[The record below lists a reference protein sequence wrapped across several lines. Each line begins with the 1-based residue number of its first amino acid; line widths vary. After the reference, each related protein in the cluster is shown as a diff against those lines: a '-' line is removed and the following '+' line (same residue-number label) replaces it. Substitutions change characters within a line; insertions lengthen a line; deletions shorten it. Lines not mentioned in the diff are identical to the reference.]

1 MNLRRSVLLLSAL
14 LPLLL
19 GFSSK
24 PKYTITFHAEADEM
38 DPRKTMFP
46 MQLEGRSMMFKII
59 PEISQVNVAAFHPFD
74 STTGPDKGVA
84 LQLDFRGSGALEMVT
99 RTRQGQILLAMVNGK
114 PVDYVVIDQV
124 ITNGLIT
131 IWQGVS
137 DETIKQMDKKL
148 QRIKPGGPPSMHK
161 DMEMIP
167 ATEKEKK
174 RSLKEAKEA
183 EKAAEKAAK
192 SGKPVEN
199 SIPSLSVP
207 RANPSAKL
215 PVEGGTPSAPPSPGP
230 TAEPP
235 LPRP

>member
-1 MNLRRSVLLLSAL
+1 MNIRRAALLLSAL

-59 PEISQVNVAAFHPFD
+59 PEISQVNVAAFHPFE

-84 LQLDFRGSGALEMVT
+84 LQLDFRGTGALEMVT

-114 PVDYVVIDQV
+114 PVDYVVIDQI

-137 DETIKQMDKKL
+137 DETIKHMDKKL
-148 QRIKPGGPPSMHK
+148 QRIKPGGPPSMHE

-174 RSLKEAKEA
+174 RSLKEAREA

-199 SIPSLSVP
+199 AIPSLSVP
-207 RANPSAKL
+207 RPSPSPKL
-215 PVEGGTPSAPPSPGP
+215 PVEGSTPSATPGPGP